1 MGAFQ
6 WHYHQISADY
16 SEMVL
21 NELSIAHPR
30 KKRSD
35 LKLLEGTDGRV
46 DADGVDQSSSVA
58 HADSQHVQAI
68 LPAVTTGE
76 SASAGTTRGLIHLQ
90 GIPQSPHGSSILLV
104 GSVGSPTIPFQTV
117 SNHNFFGGRTL
128 EHPNFPWQ
136 TKDHADIILVTLWLF
151 NMAIENG
158 H

>member
-76 SASAGTTRGLIHLQ
+76 SASAGTKRGLIHLQ

-104 GSVGSPTIPFQTV
+104 GSVGS
-117 SNHNFFGGRTL
+117 GR
-128 EHPNFPWQ
+128 FW
-136 TKDHADIILVTLWLF
+136 
-151 NMAIENG
+151 
-158 H
+158 